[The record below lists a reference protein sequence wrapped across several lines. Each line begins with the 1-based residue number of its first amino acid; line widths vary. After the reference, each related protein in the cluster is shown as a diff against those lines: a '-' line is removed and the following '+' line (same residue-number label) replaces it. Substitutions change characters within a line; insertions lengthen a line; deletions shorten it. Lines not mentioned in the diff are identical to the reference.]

1 MSRHVCQQAMELAD
15 LTPNWKKLMCRPDI
29 ISASYETCFPK
40 YLTRDWKDAQ
50 ATVNCQLRA
59 PFLLLVPSGSTER
72 RRFASGWADTS
83 CAATSADWMF
93 FASSFTSLQPAFPCQ
108 DMSQL
113 VHAVVQEW
121 KSQSESYYWNMNV
134 SQAMCHCF
142 SSRVVCIC
150 SRSSYLIDDSRPKYR
165 QNNSLRRTRL
175 GF

>member
-59 PFLLLVPSGSTER
+59 RFLLLVPSGSTER

-93 FASSFTSLQPAFPCQ
+93 FASSLRLCSLPFPVRMCHN
-108 DMSQL
+108 L

-142 SSRVVCIC
+142 SSRVVCI
-150 SRSSYLIDDSRPKYR
+150 SSSSGYLIDDSRPKYR